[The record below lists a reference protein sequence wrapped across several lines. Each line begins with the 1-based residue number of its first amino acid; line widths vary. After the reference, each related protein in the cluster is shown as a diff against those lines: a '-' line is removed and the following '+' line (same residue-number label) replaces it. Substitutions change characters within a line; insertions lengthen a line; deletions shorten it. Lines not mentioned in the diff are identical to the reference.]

1 MFLIGWL
8 DKSRVALVNYW
19 VYQENI
25 KPERATM
32 RKIEFTQEQIKQLSY
47 ESIHQEHYLVR
58 RRMQALLLKSQ
69 GLLHKDIVEILS
81 ISETTLREYLDLYL
95 AGGVEALKELHYQGK
110 ANLLA
115 EKKEEIIAALEAN
128 PPATYK
134 EAQAKIKE
142 VTGLERSVP
151 QVREFLKKTNLTVAK

>member
-1 MFLIGWL
+1 
-8 DKSRVALVNYW
+8 
-19 VYQENI
+19 
-25 KPERATM
+25 M
-32 RKIEFTQEQIKQLSY
+32 RKIEFSQEQIKQLSY

-69 GLLHKDIVEILS
+69 GLRHKEIAEILS

-95 AGGVEALKELHYQGK
+95 AGGVEALKALHYQGK
-110 ANLLA
+110 ANQLA
-115 EKKEEIIAALEAN
+115 EKKAEIIAALEAN
-128 PPATYK
+128 PPSTYK

-142 VTGLERSVP
+142 VTGLQRSVT

>member
-1 MFLIGWL
+1 
-8 DKSRVALVNYW
+8 
-19 VYQENI
+19 
-25 KPERATM
+25 M

-47 ESIHQEHYLVR
+47 ESIHHEHYIVR

-69 GLLHKDIVEILS
+69 GLLHKDIVEILD

-95 AGGVEALKELHYQGK
+95 AGGLDALKELPYQGK
-110 ANLLA
+110 ANLLG
-115 EKKEEIIAALEAN
+115 EKKDEIIAALEAN

-151 QVREFLKKTNLTVAK
+151 QVREFLKKTNLNVAK

>member
-1 MFLIGWL
+1 
-8 DKSRVALVNYW
+8 V
-19 VYQENI
+19 
-25 KPERATM
+25 

-47 ESIHQEHYLVR
+47 ESIHHEHYIVR

-69 GLLHKDIVEILS
+69 GLRHKDIVEILS

-95 AGGVEALKELHYQGK
+95 AGGVEALKALAYQGK
-110 ANLLA
+110 ANKLA
-115 EKKEEIIAALEAN
+115 EKKDGIIAALEAH

-142 VTGLERSVP
+142 VTGLQRSVP
-151 QVREFLKKTNLTVAK
+151 QVRAFLKKTSLTVAK

>member
-1 MFLIGWL
+1 
-8 DKSRVALVNYW
+8 
-19 VYQENI
+19 
-25 KPERATM
+25 M
-32 RKIEFTQEQIKQLSY
+32 RKIEFSQAQIKQLSY
-47 ESIHQEHYLVR
+47 ESIHHEHHIVR

-69 GLLHKDIVEILS
+69 GLRHKDIVEILS

-95 AGGVEALKELHYQGK
+95 AGGVEALKELAYQGK

-115 EKKEEIIAALEAN
+115 EKKDEIIAALEAN

-142 VTGLERSVP
+142 VTGLQRSVP
-151 QVREFLKKTNLTVAK
+151 QVRAFLKKTSLTVAK

>member
-1 MFLIGWL
+1 
-8 DKSRVALVNYW
+8 
-19 VYQENI
+19 
-25 KPERATM
+25 M
-32 RKIEFTQEQIKQLSY
+32 RKIEFSQEQIKRLSY

-69 GLLHKDIVEILS
+69 GLRHKDIAEVLS

-110 ANLLA
+110 ANKLA
-115 EKKEEIIAALEAN
+115 EKRDEIIAALEAN

-142 VTGLERSVP
+142 VTGLQRSVP
-151 QVREFLKKTNLTVAK
+151 QVREFLKKTSLNVAK

>member
-1 MFLIGWL
+1 
-8 DKSRVALVNYW
+8 
-19 VYQENI
+19 
-25 KPERATM
+25 M
-32 RKIEFTQEQIKQLSY
+32 RKIEFSQEQIKQLSY

-69 GLLHKDIVEILS
+69 GLRHKDIVEILS

-115 EKKEEIIAALEAN
+115 EKKAEIIAALEAN

-142 VTGLERSVP
+142 VTGLQRSVP
-151 QVREFLKKTNLTVAK
+151 QGREFLKKTSLTVAK